1 MVNGTY
7 PTTCNICTLT
17 PNILND
23 NIYIKYVS
31 IKTNYVS

>member
-23 NIYIKYVS
+23 NIYISNMLV
-31 IKTNYVS
+31 